1 MSTLAPGDRQ
11 LTPHFRL
18 SEFAVSATHPDLV
31 RPVPKELHVRVLLL
45 AEQLERVRAQLA
57 RPMRILS
64 GYRAETLNKAVGGS
78 PTSQHVRA
86 EAADVEVEDARQ
98 AFETMLTMIEANEL
112 TLGQVIWYPS
122 RGFIHIALPSTRFP
136 TATPC
141 VHEPSMGLRYRA
153 FRPQR
158 AALAAL
164 VPQAP
169 RDAVVTEE

>member
-1 MSTLAPGDRQ
+1 MTALAPGDVQ

-31 RPVPKELHVRVLLL
+31 RPVPKELRPRVQLL
-45 AEQLERVRAQLA
+45 AEQLERVRAKLQ

-64 GYRAETLNKAVGGS
+64 GYRAETLNKAVRGS
-78 PTSQHVRA
+78 ATSQHTRA
-86 EAADVEVEDARQ
+86 EAADVEITDARH
-98 AFETMLTMIEANEL
+98 AFEAVLAMIEAGEL

-122 RGFIHIALPSTRFP
+122 RGFIHFALPSPRYP

-164 VPQAP
+164 VPQVP